1 MVNDKMVNDMK
12 HNIIYWLGIAAM
24 MVACQPKP
32 DTERLICAEADMQ
45 VFPYQRDGLHIVKQ
59 QTITPV
65 EGVEGLEVIETQF
78 INLGKP
84 VTVKAYELCRTEVI
98 AKEDVVWSLQPSS
111 TNARKDW
118 VLPVKEG
125 FEQENYLGMN
135 NSDYGGGI
143 PVLDLWQR
151 DGGLAIGLFEPVLR
165 MISMPV
171 EWKRYDNKV
180 TACLHYNLPEAIEL
194 AKGDTLHCFKA
205 FRLAHKGDYFNALR
219 TFSEYMQANE
229 GIQLQP
235 AEPQSFEPV
244 WCAWGYERTFTI
256 NEVVGT
262 LDKVAELGFT
272 WVDVDDGYQIAE
284 GDWNT
289 NNRFPGGDKDMRRI
303 TDEIHKRGMKAKL
316 WWAPLAADP
325 DTKLVKQH
333 PELLLLTDEWAHE
346 YITWWDS
353 WYLSPVNPATD
364 AYTRELLKMFMLT
377 WNFDGLKLDGQHM
390 NCCQPDFNEGTGLE
404 SGWQAPELMPT
415 YFEKIYSE
423 ARQMKPD
430 AVIQFCPCGCAI
442 NYYMIPNFNQAV
454 ASDPMSSCQV
464 RMKRKAY
471 AAMAPQLAYYGDHIE
486 LTDGGLD
493 FATQIGVGAV
503 IGTKFTWPKD
513 NPDVK
518 DGPFVLTPEKESLLR
533 KWMKIY
539 KENNLA
545 RGEYLNLYTWGY
557 DYPEA
562 HVIRQND
569 ALYYAFYVNPEAP
582 LGAMDPE
589 HVDKTTVPE
598 PTFSGTLELRGLDP
612 AKTYTAIEYTA
623 DEPREFVV
631 EGANPKIDVYFER
644 NYLLKL
650 IEN

>member
-1 MVNDKMVNDMK
+1 MK
-12 HNIIYWLGIAAM
+12 RNILYFLGIAAM
-24 MVACQPKP
+24 MVACQPKA

-45 VFPYQRDGLHIVKQ
+45 SFPYQKVGLHVVKQ
-59 QTITPV
+59 QTVTPV
-65 EGVEGLEVIETQF
+65 AEMPGLEVIETRF

-84 VTVKAYELCRTEVI
+84 VTVKGYELCRTEVE

-151 DGGLAIGLFEPVLR
+151 DGGVAIGLLEPVLR

-171 EWKRYDNKV
+171 EWKRYDNKI

-194 AKGDTLHCFKA
+194 GTGDTLHCFKA
-205 FRLAHKGDYFNALR
+205 FRLSHKGDYFNALR

-235 AEPQSFEPV
+235 SEPQSFEPV

-289 NNRFPGGDKDMRRI
+289 NSRFPGGDKDMRRI

-325 DTKLVKQH
+325 DTKLAKQH

-364 AYTRELLKMFMLT
+364 AYTKDLLKMFMLT

-404 SGWQAPELMPT
+404 SGWQAPELMPS
-415 YFEKIYSE
+415 YFEKLYAE

-442 NYYMIPNFNQAV
+442 NYYMIPHFNQAV

-493 FATQIGVGAV
+493 FGTQIGVGAV
-503 IGTKFTWPKD
+503 IGSKFTWPKD

-518 DGPFVLTPEKESLLR
+518 DGPFVLTPEKEALIR

-582 LGAMDPE
+582 LGAMDPA
-589 HVDKTTVPE
+589 HVDKATVPE
-598 PTFSGTLELRGLDP
+598 PTYSGTLELRGLDP

-623 DEPREFVV
+623 DEPREFTVD
-631 EGANPKIDVYFER
+631 GSNPKIDVNFTR
-644 NYLLKL
+644 NYLLKV
-650 IEN
+650 IENN